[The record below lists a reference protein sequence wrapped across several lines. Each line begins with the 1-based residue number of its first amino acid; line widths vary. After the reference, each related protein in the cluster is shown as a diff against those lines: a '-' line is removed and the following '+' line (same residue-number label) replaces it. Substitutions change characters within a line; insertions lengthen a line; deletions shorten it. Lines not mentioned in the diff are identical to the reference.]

1 ISSLSLHDA
10 LPILVAN
17 WQLNY
22 SASLS
27 ELLKEEPASSPE
39 SALSEE
45 STPMV
50 VSQSLDELVLIT
62 SSSLSNFPSGFGSSP
77 LSQSTRP
84 LKNSTGFCRKSPI
97 APAKVAKVSSCSWM
111 KDRSIVFS
119 YVKSGLVPGG
129 VCGFADTLSGVTPN
143 IMSQTGHFS
152 TLNMQKVFPQNL
164 FTRMDAA
171 RLRSASTT
179 FGNFPAVKWPC

>member
-1 ISSLSLHDA
+1 
-10 LPILVAN
+10 VAN

-22 SASLS
+22 FSSSS
-27 ELLKEEPASSPE
+27 ELLREEPASSPD
-39 SALSEE
+39 SASLEEPRALEVSAQSCSNWLS
-45 STPMV
+45 SA
-50 VSQSLDELVLIT
+50 
-62 SSSLSNFPSGFGSSP
+62 PSGVSNQP
-77 LSQSTRP
+77 NRP
-84 LKNSTGFCRKSPI
+84 WKNSSGFCRKSPI

-111 KDRSIVFS
+111 KDRSIVIS

-171 RLRSASTT
+171 RSRSVSTT
-179 FGNFPAVKWPC
+179 FRDFPAVK